1 MRDKKVDLTPLI
13 EAEEPVVIVVLT
25 RRGLEKSLLFYQE
38 DSVEALEAGNRLLTR
53 VSAHLVLL
61 DNTLRAAEQ
70 EEQVSAHVM
79 KMQESI

>member
-1 MRDKKVDLTPLI
+1 MSDKKVDLTPLI

-38 DSVEALEAGNRLLTR
+38 DSVEALEAGNRLLAR

-70 EEQVSAHVM
+70 EDQVSTHA
-79 KMQESI
+79 